1 MNNSRVRVIN
11 RTEMESTTQYSV
23 EEPKIIP
30 ILVVSD
36 TQNKAEM
43 LNGLLRGEGL
53 AVHPQWVNSLATVD
67 TDKAAPELVFYFDD
81 IGKPALEEVIAAA
94 RDMNAALIVVSTKHD
109 QARAATAINLGAA
122 AQVCLA
128 ETALLASIVRQE
140 HRNRDDR
147 AKLGALRHKVE
158 QNNRQLRS
166 LLAGTDSAIAYS
178 QEGLITSAN
187 PSWVEYFGYSDPA
200 ELVDSPV
207 MDLFSKADQDILKKK
222 LRLLKRNKSVDGSI
236 KCKAIRKDGSE
247 FSTELTLE
255 TAEVD
260 NEKQIQFTIAG
271 DKRKSEENAAALK
284 HIDEIETE
292 KNLLLKKLETLS
304 QYESDSRFLWPTI
317 FATIAAERVKRPLA
331 GTARA
336 LVAFRPAHPQ
346 EAISMFGPLGLSEAG
361 ASIASLISP
370 LLKEEDIATRID
382 QLTILTIVNRADD
395 QEIRTW
401 SESVINTLGEHIFET
416 SSRSSLL
423 GFAAGIAP
431 IDRVRLLEQLTHQA
445 VQATRGEPG
454 SVNLVAPPAEIT
466 TVDTDDSGWSALI
479 SEALDE
485 RRFAIALSPI
495 EDLSNTNKFYTATA
509 RLLDREGKEIVP
521 DVFMEPAA
529 RLGLVQ
535 SIEQRLVGHSF
546 IALLRLL
553 QTDKNAR
560 IIISLSASVMK
571 DTGLMNFLSR
581 LIERTKTTPP
591 GKSLIFELSMNET
604 INHVISVE
612 RFIKE
617 LHPLDCG
624 FGVRDYVPG
633 NNADKVLDKLSI
645 DSLRIGSDCIVELQR
660 DEELAKHIKKLSLK
674 LEAKNCHVI
683 ASGVN
688 DANLMAQLYNLG
700 LSTIEGNAIGG
711 AEIFSSQNPMF
722 EALHST
728 A

>member
-1 MNNSRVRVIN
+1 M
-11 RTEMESTTQYSV
+11 
-23 EEPKIIP
+23 EEPNIIP

-53 AVHPQWVNSLATVD
+53 AVHPQWINSLAKLD

-81 IGKPALEEVIAAA
+81 INKPTLEEVIAAT
-94 RDMNAALIVVSTKHD
+94 RDMAAALIVVSTKHD
-109 QARAATAINLGAA
+109 QERAAAAINHGAS

-128 ETALLASIVRQE
+128 ETALLAGVARRE
-140 HRNRDDR
+140 HRSRDDR
-147 AKLGALRHKVE
+147 AKLRVLKHKIE
-158 QNNRQLRS
+158 QNNRQLRN
-166 LLAGTDSAIAYS
+166 LLAGTHNAIAYT
-178 QEGLITSAN
+178 QEGLITSTN
-187 PSWVEYFGYSDPA
+187 PSWVEYFGYSDSA
-200 ELVDSPV
+200 QLVDSPI
-207 MDLFSKADQDILKKK
+207 MDLFSKADQDTLKKK

-236 KCKAIRKDGSE
+236 KCTAIHRDGSE
-247 FSTELTLE
+247 FLTELTLD
-255 TAEVD
+255 TTEVE

-284 HIDEIETE
+284 HIDEVEAE
-292 KNLLLKKLETLS
+292 KSLLLGKLETLK
-304 QYESDSRFLWPTI
+304 QYEPDSRLLWPTT
-317 FATIAAERVKRPLA
+317 FATIAAERVNRPLA
-331 GTARA
+331 GAARA
-336 LVAFRPAHPQ
+336 LVAFRPANLQ
-346 EAISMFGPLGLSEAG
+346 EAISIFGPLGLSEAG
-361 ASIASLISP
+361 ASIATMISP
-370 LLKEEDIATRID
+370 LLEEEDIATRID

-395 QEIRTW
+395 QKIRAW
-401 SESVINTLGEHIFET
+401 SESVINALGEHIFET

-431 IDRVRLLEQLTHQA
+431 IDRIRRLEQLTHQA
-445 VQATRGEPG
+445 VQSARGESG

-495 EDLSNTNKFYTATA
+495 EDLSNTNRFYAATA

-529 RLGLVQ
+529 RLGLKQ

-546 IALLRLL
+546 IALMRLM

-560 IIISLSASVMK
+560 IIVSLSSSVMK
-571 DTGLMNFLSR
+571 DTGLINFLSR
-581 LIERTKTTPP
+581 LIDRTQTQLPE
-591 GKSLIFELSMNET
+591 KSLIFELSVNDT

-612 RFIKE
+612 KFIKE
-617 LHPLDCG
+617 IHPLNCG

-645 DSLRIGSDCIVELQR
+645 DSLRIGSNCIAELQQN
-660 DEELAKHIKKLSLK
+660 EELAKRIRKLILK
-674 LEAKNCHVI
+674 LEAEHCYVI

-700 LSTIEGNAIGG
+700 LSTIEGDAIGG

-722 EALHST
+722 EALYST
-728 A
+728 E